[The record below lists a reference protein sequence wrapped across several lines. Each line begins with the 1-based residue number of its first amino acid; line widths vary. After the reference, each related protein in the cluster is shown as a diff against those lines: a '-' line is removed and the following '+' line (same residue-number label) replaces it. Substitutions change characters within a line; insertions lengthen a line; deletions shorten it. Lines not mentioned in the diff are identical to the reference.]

1 MNMKLVWGVLVAT
14 AITWTLGFSPV
25 GHSQPVL
32 ADIEKDDAALEEW
45 AYSLGLQAYAF
56 GLPLTVYKREYVIR
70 TDREKVDALRDTCCY
85 AMINEV
91 GHKFTLSSAND
102 GTQYSPNFD
111 TVYSAA
117 LVDSTD
123 EPIIL
128 SVPDIPGRYW
138 GVEVANPYTENL
150 FYLGSRATDGK
161 GGHHAFIAPGWEGTL
176 PDGVVPHR
184 LEYSS
189 AMFIL
194 RIGVAPGDDDDIVA
208 VNALQRQ
215 VKLTSL
221 SNFRAGKLGEASMP
235 ASAREMGRA
244 SGAFAVFYAVAD
256 LMGRYP
262 PDASHQS
269 LVSQFAVIGLV
280 PGQPFDPAALKP
292 PIRRGLLRALET
304 GPGVMSWKY
313 QNRGRVYQGVWDHL
327 PEGRWGYDYLGRAAG
342 ATAGLFLNDREEAL
356 YISTFKSSDGE
367 YFDGSKSYQLH
378 FAADELPPML
388 EHGFWSFTMYGPDFR
403 MVKNSINR
411 FAISDR
417 DEGVEYNEDGS
428 LDIYIQHTPPEGH
441 ESNWLPAPAEGLFR
455 IIYRIYL
462 PEEAVHNPE
471 TLGNYIPYIGVSD

>member
-1 MNMKLVWGVLVAT
+1 MSIEIVWRAIIAAV
-14 AITWTLGFSPV
+14 ITWTLGFSSAV
-25 GHSQPVL
+25 NAQPVL

-56 GLPLTVYKREYVIR
+56 GLPLTVYEREYVVR
-70 TDREKVDALRDTCCY
+70 TDREKIDALRGKCPC
-85 AMINEV
+85 AMINVV

-102 GTQYSPNFD
+102 GGQYSPNFD

-117 LVDSTD
+117 FVDATD

-128 SVPDIPGRYW
+128 SVPDISDRYW
-138 GVEVANPYTENL
+138 GLEVANPYTENL
-150 FYLGSRATDGK
+150 FYLGTRATGGR

-176 PDGVVPHR
+176 PEGVVPHR

-189 AMFIL
+189 AMFVL
-194 RIGVAPGDDDDIVA
+194 RVGVAPGDDDDIVA

-221 SNFRAGKLGEASMP
+221 GNFRAGRLGEASLP
-235 ASAREMGRA
+235 TSVSDMGAA
-244 SGAFAVFYAVAD
+244 SGEFAVFHTVAD

-269 LVSQFAVIGLV
+269 LVSQFAIIGLV

-292 PIRRGLLRALET
+292 PIRRGLLRALEM
-304 GPGVMSWKY
+304 GPRVMSWKY
-313 QNRGRVYQGVWDHL
+313 QNRGRVYKGVWDNL

-378 FAADELPPML
+378 FAANELPPML

-417 DEGVEYNEDGS
+417 DEAIKYNEDGS
-428 LDIYIQHTPPEGH
+428 LDIYIQHAPPEGY

-455 IIYRIYL
+455 VIYRIYL
-462 PEEAVHNPE
+462 PGEAVYNPE
-471 TLGNYIPYIGVSD
+471 TLGKYIPYIGVSS